1 VTLKAAV
8 RVCRRVS
15 EVGREAWDGCAGNPA
30 YAGNPFIRYDFL
42 HATEEAN
49 CAVERTGWGPQH
61 LAIDDDEGRVAA
73 VMPLY
78 LKSHSQ
84 GEYIFDHAWAD
95 AYERAG
101 GAYYPKLLS
110 AAPFTP
116 ATGARFLARPDVDA
130 DEARRFLL
138 GGALA
143 LCERYGASSFHV
155 NFPTEDEWRWLGEQ
169 GLARREGQQYHW
181 RNRGYGSFDDA
192 LALCERYGASSFH
205 VNFTTEDEWR
215 WMGEQGLARREGQQ
229 YHWRN
234 RGYGSFG
241 DFLAALSSGR
251 RKTIRRERRE
261 AGEGLEILRLTGAE
275 IGEEHWDAFF
285 AFYMDTGSRKWG
297 RPYLNRRFFSLLGEG
312 MADRVLLIMA
322 RREGRWIAGALN
334 LIGADC
340 LYGRNWGCVEDVPF
354 LHFEL
359 CYYQAIEWAIQHG
372 LARVEAGAQG
382 QHKIARGYLPAP
394 VYSAHYIADPA
405 LRGPVER
412 FVMQERAGVEQE
424 MEWLAEEYS
433 PFRHGG

>member
-15 EVGREAWDGCAGNPA
+15 EVGREAWDACAGNPA

-49 CAVERTGWGPQH
+49 CAVDRTGWGPQH

-181 RNRGYGSFDDA
+181 RNRGYGSFDD
-192 LALCERYGASSFH
+192 
-205 VNFTTEDEWR
+205 
-215 WMGEQGLARREGQQ
+215 
-229 YHWRN
+229 
-234 RGYGSFG
+234 
-241 DFLAALSSGR
+241 FLAALSSGR

-312 MADRVLLIMA
+312 MAERVLLIMA

-334 LIGADC
+334 LIGGDC

-433 PFRHGG
+433 PFRQGA